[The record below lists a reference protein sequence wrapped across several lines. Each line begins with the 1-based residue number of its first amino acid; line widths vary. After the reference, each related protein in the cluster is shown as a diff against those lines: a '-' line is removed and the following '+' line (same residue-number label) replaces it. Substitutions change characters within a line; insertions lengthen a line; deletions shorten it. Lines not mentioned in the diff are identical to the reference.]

1 MLPSSLQSLEE
12 HILLMCE
19 RLMSLWSSLGKLLFL
34 KLAESRWQISLHSRR
49 QLLLL
54 LENAWRK
61 RLLLLLLE
69 FEIAGR
75 NLSSHLDIY

>member
-1 MLPSSLQSLEE
+1 
-12 HILLMCE
+12 MCE

-34 KLAESRWQISLHSRR
+34 KLAESRWQISSHSRR

-69 FEIAGR
+69 FENAGR